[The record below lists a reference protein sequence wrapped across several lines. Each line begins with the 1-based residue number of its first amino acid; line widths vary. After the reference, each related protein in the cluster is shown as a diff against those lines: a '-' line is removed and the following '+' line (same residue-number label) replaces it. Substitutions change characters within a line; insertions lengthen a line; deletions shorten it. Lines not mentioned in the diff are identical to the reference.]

1 MRSLVATHLAG
12 NALLLWLGY
21 YWLGVGESRAATL
34 LWGALVALIALSL
47 ACWLHGGTFAFFA
60 ADKPAL
66 LPAFRT
72 AGRRLGPLVAAV
84 IGVLVIYLLLA
95 QCVEYSAKPA
105 FSIASWLTLTF
116 RKPVKPAAIQSV
128 LDVLFWLVRWM
139 VVPVF
144 ALPVLA
150 RIVNGSR
157 RPRKLLYW
165 IEVPVLLVCGLRL
178 PLWLTGWSPQLGSF
192 GLQLLSLVLRL
203 LIAYLLFV
211 AAWLAL
217 EFITSG
223 GKPRTT
229 QPSTVASP

>member
-12 NALLLWLGY
+12 NALLLGLGY
-21 YWLGVGESRAATL
+21 YWLGVGEGRAATL
-34 LWGALVALIALSL
+34 LWGALVALMMLAL
-47 ACWLHGGTFAFFA
+47 ACWLHGATCVFFA
-60 ADKPAL
+60 MDRRAL
-66 LPAFRT
+66 IPAFRT

-95 QCVEYSAKPA
+95 QCAESSAKPA

-116 RKPVKPAAIQSV
+116 RKPVKPASVQSV
-128 LDVLFWLVRWM
+128 FDVLFWMVRWM
-139 VVPVF
+139 VVPVL
-144 ALPVLA
+144 ALPLLS
-150 RIVNGSR
+150 RIVTGLR

-165 IEVPVLLVCGLRL
+165 VEVPVLLVCGLWL
-178 PLWLTGWSPQLGSF
+178 PLWLTAWSPQLGSF

-203 LIAYLLFV
+203 VIAYLLFV

-223 GKPRTT
+223 GRPRAT